1 MDRETRDRIFEQLKI
16 DEGVKYKVYL
26 DTEGLPT
33 VGIGHLILPT
43 DLEYGKPLG
52 YSITENRAY
61 ELFNDDLDVA
71 IDECKVLYGAYFDI
85 FPTEVKEIL
94 VNMMFNMGRPRL
106 SKFKNFNAALKE
118 EDWNNAADEMID
130 SKWYRQTKGRAERL
144 VERMRNV

>member
-1 MDRETRDRIFEQLKI
+1 MDKQSRDRVFEQLKV
-16 DEGVKYKVYL
+16 DEGVKYEIYL

-43 DLEYGKPLG
+43 DLEYQRPLG
-52 YSITENRAY
+52 SPITENRAY
-61 ELFNDDLDVA
+61 ELFNDDLDVS
-71 IDECKVLYGAYFDI
+71 ISECKVLYGAHFDI

-106 SKFKNFNAALKE
+106 TKFKNFNAALKE
-118 EDWNNAADEMID
+118 QEWDNAADEMID
-130 SKWYRQTKGRAERL
+130 SRWYRQVKGRAERL